1 MAKLSGGLTFRKA
14 HDALDNIDQLNTP
27 IVLPDATDKHTYI
40 HNPKGRG
47 LDLKYNPTICTL
59 IVTVRSSSIS
69 ASNPILCDDLGLDPV
84 ANEPN
89 SLDTGNADDL
99 DELQIGDNLGNDT
112 FHCRIIDFAEGMVT
126 VAVIESLDADYQEDE
141 TYSLTIENAISLK
154 REYKS

>member
-1 MAKLSGGLTFRKA
+1 VAKLSGGLTFRKA

-69 ASNPILCDDLGLDPV
+69 ASNPILCDDL
-84 ANEPN
+84 
-89 SLDTGNADDL
+89 

-154 REYKS
+154 REYES